1 MSEKKMERHNRW
13 RDKTV
18 AFRMSPQENAQ
29 LDMRVAVSGL
39 TKQEYLINRVLEQE
53 IIVNPN
59 PRVEKNLRIYLQL
72 LKTELETIT
81 ASNDFSSDVFEK
93 AEYLLRLLERIGNE
107 KSSTSGGKTT

>member
-1 MSEKKMERHNRW
+1 MSAKNMDIHNRW
-13 RDKTV
+13 RSKTV
-18 AFRMSPQENAQ
+18 AFRMSPQEAAQ

-39 TKQEYLINRVLEQE
+39 TKQEYLVNRVLEKE

-72 LKTELETIT
+72 ITAELETIIK
-81 ASNDFSSDVFEK
+81 SDHFSVDVFEK

-107 KSSTSGGKTT
+107 KS